1 MEILPVL
8 PDLLSAQLYLIHLAK
23 KTVDIALVELIVVFQ
38 FLDEVFDLGLAFES
52 FFLPPEDLECDSVE
66 YLLA

>member
-1 MEILPVL
+1 M
-8 PDLLSAQLYLIHLAK
+8 YLIHIAK
-23 KTVDIALVELIVVFQ
+23 KTVYIALVELIVVFQ